1 MTMKKWAVVVGSE
14 VAGTVSL
21 DDQSTMEVVQ
31 RFIAAYNSDP
41 KIVPINTDQDV
52 AFGWTWDGVSFSNGE

>member
-1 MTMKKWAVVVGSE
+1 MTMKKWAIVVGSD

-31 RFIAAYNSDP
+31 RIIAAYDSDP
-41 KIVPINTDQDV
+41 KIVPINTEQDV
-52 AFGWTWDGVSFSNGE
+52 SFGWTWDGINFNNGN